1 MKYMQSWEEQYY
13 YRKDGGRILLLSQI
27 RKKLAKGL
35 TYAEIADALEEPEDQ
50 IRYMARL
57 IETHPEM
64 DDVEILEQIL
74 WMPPIEV

>member
-13 YRKDGGRILLLSQI
+13 YRKDGGRTLLLPRT